1 MSAAVW
7 ACVGRF
13 QHLENYPAK
22 ATWAAVLPPVA
33 CGGKPFQA
41 LPNRKAA
48 SPSRFLV
55 RKSLAVANSHQPCS
69 HGKFRIFRL
78 LWLWACCSQFLCH
91 FGKCKAKL
99 NVAFQMSGMKSVFLA
114 VCRLVK
120 LEKSEFD
127 CSLCKGCVVVQHMV
141 SAVVVM
147 LISAVVCTV

>member
-48 SPSRFLV
+48 SPERFLV
-55 RKSLAVANSHQPCS
+55 RKLLAVENSAPTIPNRISHVRIANFGFSV
-69 HGKFRIFRL
+69 
-78 LWLWACCSQFLCH
+78 CCG
-91 FGKCKAKL
+91 FG
-99 NVAFQMSGMKSVFLA
+99 LA
-114 VCRLVK
+114 VFSSFAI
-120 LEKSEFD
+120 SE
-127 CSLCKGCVVVQHMV
+127 
-141 SAVVVM
+141 SARQ
-147 LISAVVCTV
+147 S